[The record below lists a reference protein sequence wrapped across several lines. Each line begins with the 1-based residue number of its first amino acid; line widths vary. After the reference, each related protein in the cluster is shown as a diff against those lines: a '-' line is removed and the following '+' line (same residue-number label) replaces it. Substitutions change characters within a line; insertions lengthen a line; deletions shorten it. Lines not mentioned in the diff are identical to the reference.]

1 MPKTSLTYKTSQPK
15 KYKLIVE
22 KDVAIPLRDGAILR
36 ADVFRPDTNNTG
48 DGEKFPILLITGPY
62 QKDKLWVP
70 PPDLEEKANPYM
82 NWECCNPLWW
92 CPRGYALVRV
102 DSRGSGKSL
111 GQSEPS
117 SYQEAVDTY
126 DAIEHVARQPWSNGN
141 VGCLGISYH
150 ANFQWRVANLQPPSL
165 KALMPWEGR
174 ADQYRDQA
182 YHGGIFASGFL
193 VSWWYLQAAHHL
205 LGRPNRYNPE
215 AFNNNQLWNY
225 MRNDLDSEWWRQ
237 KSARWDQIK
246 VPLYSVGN
254 WGGYGLHLRGNTEG
268 YMLAASGDKKLR
280 IHTGSHYHPF
290 HAEEARIDQL
300 RWFDYWLKGIDTGIM
315 DEPPVKLE
323 IRTGGSKKP
332 YAFRYENEWP
342 LARTQW
348 TKYYLEPVK
357 DKPATG
363 ARPVE
368 GRISTL
374 PPAKSSKITYPASPG
389 GRHAHGGRT
398 GVSFETAPMKADTEI
413 TGPIVLNLWV
423 SSTSEDMDI
432 FATLR
437 NIDAKGRDVPEL
449 GQRGE
454 PTECITKGW
463 LRASHRKLDK
473 EQSLP
478 YRPYHAHNERWLLKK
493 GEVVECQVEI
503 ISTSIVI
510 KKGHRL
516 RLDITPKDGHASAHF
531 THYHADYNAEAFNT
545 IHSGKDKPN
554 YLLLPIVPPKE
565 GAKSAPAPKKKTKAA
580 IKK

>member
-1 MPKTSLTYKTSQPK
+1 MPKPLLSQPK

-22 KDVAIPLRDGAILR
+22 KDVAVPLRDGAIIR
-36 ADVFRPDTNNTG
+36 ADVFRPDSG
-48 DGEKFPILLITGPY
+48 DEKCPIILTTGPY

-82 NWECCNPLWW
+82 NWECANPLWW

-111 GQSEPS
+111 GLSEPS

-126 DAIEHVARQPWSNGN
+126 DAIEYVAKQPWSNGN

-150 ANFQWRVANLQPPSL
+150 ANFQWRVAGLQPPSL
-165 KALMPWEGR
+165 KAIMPWEGR

-193 VSWWYLQAAHHL
+193 VSWWWMQAAHHL
-205 LGRPNRYNPE
+205 LGKPDRYNPE

-225 MRNDLDSEWWRQ
+225 MRNDLDSEWWRL
-237 KSARWDQIK
+237 KSARWDQIT

-254 WGGYGLHLRGNTEG
+254 WGGHGLHLRGNTEG
-268 YMLAASGDKKLR
+268 FLCAASQHKKLR
-280 IHTGSHYHPF
+280 VHTGSHYHPF
-290 HAEEARIDQL
+290 YAQEARIDQL
-300 RWFDYWLKGIDTGIM
+300 RWFDYWLKGIDNGIM
-315 DEPPVKLE
+315 DEPPIKLE

-348 TKYYLEPVK
+348 TKLYLVPTR
-357 DKPATG
+357 DKPAAG
-363 ARPVE
+363 AKPVE
-368 GRISTL
+368 GKITTT
-374 PPAKSSKITYPASPG
+374 PPTKSAKITYPASPG

-398 GVSFETAPMKADTEI
+398 GVSFETTPMPRDTEI
-413 TGPIVLNLWV
+413 TGPIVLNIWV
-423 SSTSEDMDI
+423 SSTSQDMDI
-432 FATLR
+432 CATLR
-437 NIDAKGRDVPEL
+437 HIDARGKDVPEV

-463 LRASHRKLDK
+463 LRASHRKLDPEK
-473 EQSLP
+473 SLP

-493 GEVVECQVEI
+493 GEIVECQVEI
-503 ISTSIVI
+503 ISTCIVI
-510 KKGHRL
+510 KTGHRL

-545 IHSGKDKPN
+545 IHCGKARPT
-554 YLLLPIVPPKE
+554 YLLLPIIPPAAD
-565 GAKSAPAPKKKTKAA
+565 AKPAAAAKRKSRAVPKK
-580 IKK
+580 